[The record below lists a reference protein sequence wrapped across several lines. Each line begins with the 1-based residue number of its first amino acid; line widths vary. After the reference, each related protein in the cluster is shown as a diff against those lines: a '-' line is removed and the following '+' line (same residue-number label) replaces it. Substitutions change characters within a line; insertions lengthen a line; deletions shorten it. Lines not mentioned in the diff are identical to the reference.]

1 MKKKIFHILNSAGL
15 SALLR
20 LQKKDM
26 LTVLSLHRISN
37 ESDFFWNPIKPA
49 DFEKLLQYLVKY
61 YSIISF
67 SDIQRIQPS
76 TQTSKPFLILSFDD
90 GYYDFYKEALPLLV
104 KYKLPCNHNIV
115 NECASSNMTIWT
127 QRLNNL
133 FNHCRNNNDTGM
145 AFSNDGILLNYQNCD
160 KNWMK
165 FYLKTYHFL
174 ISLPLMQ
181 RIAIITEKERQLS
194 VNTDVRMMNW
204 QEIKECT
211 QYKVEIGCHTYSHD
225 VLSTI
230 NDRDVLFHEIVEA
243 SRETGKQLGKAIDI
257 LALPNGQGNE
267 LVNEMAL
274 LAGLKHVLYV
284 ADKIN
289 PLQKYTNGAGIN
301 DTYRVNMV
309 QESMPEMILRA
320 EMFHAKIRRYA

>member
-1 MKKKIFHILNSAGL
+1 MKKKIFHILNSTGL
-15 SALLR
+15 SSLLR
-20 LQKKDM
+20 LQKKGM

-37 ESDFFWNPIKPA
+37 ETDFFWDPVKPA
-49 DFEKLLQYLVKY
+49 DFEKLLQYLVIH

-76 TQTSKPFLILSFDD
+76 TQNSKPYLILSFDD
-90 GYYDFYKEALPLLV
+90 GYYDFYEHALPLLV

-115 NECASSNMTIWT
+115 NECASSNMVIWT
-127 QRLNNL
+127 QKLNNL
-133 FNHCRNNNDTGM
+133 FTHCRNINNTGIT
-145 AFSNDGILLNYQNCD
+145 FGDDGLLLDYRNSGN
-160 KNWMK
+160 NWMK
-165 FYLKTYHFL
+165 FYLKTYHYL

-181 RIAIITEKERQLS
+181 RLAIITEKERQLS

-204 QEIKECT
+204 QQIKECT

-230 NDRDVLFHEIVEA
+230 HDRDVLFHEIVEA
-243 SRETGKQLGKAIDI
+243 SRETGKQLEKPIEI

-267 LVNEMAL
+267 LVNEMAA

-284 ADKIN
+284 GDKIN

-301 DTYRVNMV
+301 DTYRVNLV

-320 EMFHAKIRRYA
+320 EMFHAKMRRYA